1 MKKLSNCLFLI
12 VLFLFS
18 ICSDAVAVSYSWET
32 ISGNRS
38 SPPYGLS
45 YSYEIGFFNDRLMID
60 LDIKL
65 IEDEPGPD
73 IRDTWEFG
81 IENRWSTNRFT
92 VPILFNL
99 DWVTTDYDQQVKVF
113 DGCGRTYMTTWYWC
127 SSAGVAAHEAGHMFG
142 LYDEYSGGAVD
153 PDTGLIN
160 TGGLMHTL
168 SGPTLDY
175 YYDDMLGWYEEKAAT
190 APVPEPATILLFVS
204 GLIGLA
210 GFWRKFSKR

>member
-92 VPILFNL
+92 I
-99 DWVTTDYDQQVKVF
+99 
-113 DGCGRTYMTTWYWC
+113 
-127 SSAGVAAHEAGHMFG
+127 
-142 LYDEYSGGAVD
+142 
-153 PDTGLIN
+153 
-160 TGGLMHTL
+160 
-168 SGPTLDY
+168 
-175 YYDDMLGWYEEKAAT
+175 
-190 APVPEPATILLFVS
+190 
-204 GLIGLA
+204 
-210 GFWRKFSKR
+210 